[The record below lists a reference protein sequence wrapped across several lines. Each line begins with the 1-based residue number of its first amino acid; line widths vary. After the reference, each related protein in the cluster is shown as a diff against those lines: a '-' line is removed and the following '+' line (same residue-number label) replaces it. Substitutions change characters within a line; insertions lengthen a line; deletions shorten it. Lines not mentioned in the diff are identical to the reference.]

1 MRLTD
6 IHTHILYGVDDGA
19 KDLKQAMKILSDS
32 WDQGVGTVI
41 LTPHYGPKFGRPAPA
56 LLTERFEEIKKEA
69 DKFYPD
75 MEIFLGS
82 EIYYQAN
89 TIQDL
94 KDGKALSLNGT
105 KYVLVEFGFNDTYGS
120 IFRAAQELVYAG
132 YIPIIAHVERYKAVR
147 GDLNKAKELVNLGSL
162 LQINARSLSGNILNA
177 VTKYCK
183 KMLKERLVHLV
194 ASDCHDIKNRAP
206 DLACGAEAVQKRCD
220 QEWADNI
227 LYEFPRKILEGKYI

>member
-19 KDLKQAMKILSDS
+19 KDLKQAMRILTES
-32 WDQGVGTVI
+32 WEQGVERVI
-41 LTPHYGPKFGRPAPA
+41 LTPHYGPKFGCPAPA
-56 LLTERFEEIKKEA
+56 LLAERFEVIKKEA
-69 DKFYPD
+69 GKFYSD
-75 MEIFLGS
+75 MDLFLGS

-94 KDGKALSLNGT
+94 RDGNALTLNGT
-105 KYVLVEFGFNDTYGS
+105 KYVLVEFGVNDTYGS
-120 IFRAAQELVYAG
+120 ILRAVQEFVYAG
-132 YIPIIAHVERYKAVR
+132 YIPIIAHVERYKGML
-147 GDLNKAKELVNLGSL
+147 GDLNKAKELVNMGSL
-162 LQINARSLSGNILNA
+162 LQVNSKSLSGNIMNIT
-177 VTKYCK
+177 TKHCK
-183 KMLKERLVHLV
+183 KLLKERLVHLV